1 MSERS
6 RVVGVPCGGVAGLR
20 GDSRGGE
27 NVRRTRRGPS
37 VTGTSDERS
46 CRSFRVSPLGCQSI
60 HFVIKSPMPGWQAQ
74 ARFLTESPP
83 RWAAEAAAGVVA
95 TGGYPCPAN
104 LIQSSS
110 FLGEAA
116 AEGLAHWAGSSLRP
130 NWSTVEAAE
139 GVLAMGAGLCRH
151 PLESYRRF
159 RPPAARVVP
168 AGVDESS
175 DRPC

>member
-1 MSERS
+1 
-6 RVVGVPCGGVAGLR
+6 
-20 GDSRGGE
+20 
-27 NVRRTRRGPS
+27 
-37 VTGTSDERS
+37 
-46 CRSFRVSPLGCQSI
+46 
-60 HFVIKSPMPGWQAQ
+60 MPGWQAQ

-95 TGGYPCPAN
+95 T
-104 LIQSSS
+104 
-110 FLGEAA
+110 
-116 AEGLAHWAGSSLRP
+116 
-130 NWSTVEAAE
+130 
-139 GVLAMGAGLCRH
+139 GAGLCRH